1 MRSGAKVGIVGGVFA
16 LVLGGVGYGAYN
28 VLDGLGDS
36 GVGGNTSTAADSSEV
51 RSGPVTGEEIA
62 DTSKKFLAAWAEG
75 EATVAAALT
84 NNKTDAETAL
94 TGYSDTAHVTKAV
107 ITPGRATGS
116 TVPYT
121 VKATVS
127 YKGATKSWSYAS
139 KLTVV
144 RGLTT
149 GRPLVDWE
157 PSVIHPD
164 LAKGE
169 SLETGESSSASIEA
183 VDRNGQ
189 VLTKEKYPS
198 LAGILDE
205 LRKKYGEKAGGTTGI
220 ETWINSA
227 NADGVNKTLLTLVK
241 GKSGRVQ
248 TTIDAKIQ
256 AAAERGVKKF
266 EKASVAAVEPSTGA
280 IRAIANNRGD
290 GFDAARLG
298 KVAPGSTMKIITA
311 AMIIQNGLG
320 SAEGPVECPP
330 QVTWKGVPFHNL
342 NNFGMTD
349 NPTLKRAFARSC
361 NTAFIKPIDPLG
373 ETKRDSA
380 LHTEAGQYFGLGG
393 NNWKTGI
400 ETFDGSVPE
409 SQDAETA
416 ASFIGQGKIQM
427 NPLNMASVTATAV
440 NGRFRQPFIVP
451 QSLDNRTFATATP
464 LPPGVSGQ
472 LKDMLRYTATAPE
485 GTATQAMAS
494 VGPDKGAKTG
504 SAEVDGHATSDSW
517 FTGFSNDLAAAA
529 LVQSGGHGG
538 DAAGPVVAEV
548 LRAGP

>member
-1 MRSGAKVGIVGGVFA
+1 MFA

-28 VLDGLGDS
+28 ILDGLGDS
-36 GVGGNTSTAADSSEV
+36 GVGGGTSTAADSSEV
-51 RSGPVTGEEIA
+51 KTGPVTEEEIA
-62 DTSKKFLAAWAEG
+62 GTSKKFLAAWAEG
-75 EATVAAALT
+75 DAAVAAALT
-84 NNKTDAETAL
+84 NNKGDAEPAL
-94 TGYSDTAHVTKAV
+94 AGYSETAHVTKAV
-107 ITPGRATGS
+107 ITPGAATGS

-127 YKGATKSWSYAS
+127 YKGTSKPWSYAS

-157 PSVIHPD
+157 PAVIHPD

-169 SLETGESSSASIEA
+169 SLETGESSTASIEA

-198 LAGILDE
+198 LGGILDE

-227 NADGVNKTLLTLVK
+227 NADGTDRTLLTLVK
-241 GKSGRVQ
+241 GKPGKLR
-248 TTIDAKIQ
+248 TTLDAKIQ

-266 EKASVAAVEPSTGA
+266 ANASVAAVEPSTGA
-280 IRAIANNRGD
+280 IRAIANNRDD
-290 GFDAARLG
+290 GYDAARKG
-298 KVAPGSTMKIITA
+298 GVAPGSTMKIITA

-320 SAEGPVECPP
+320 SANTPVQCPATVP
-330 QVTWKGVPFHNL
+330 WMGVTFHNL
-342 NNFGMTD
+342 DDFSM
-349 NPTLKRAFARSC
+349 PSATLKTAFARSC
-361 NTAFIKPIDPLG
+361 NTAFIKPVLPLKG
-373 ETKRDSA
+373 KRDTA
-380 LHTEAGQYFGLGG
+380 LGTEAEQYFGIGRD
-393 NNWKTGI
+393 NWQTGI
-400 ETFDGSVPE
+400 ATVDGSVPE
-409 SQDAETA
+409 SRDAETA
-416 ASFIGQGKIQM
+416 ASYIGQGKIQM

-440 NGRFRQPFIVP
+440 NGRFRQPFIVA

-464 LPPGVSGQ
+464 LPPGVSSQ

-494 VGPDKGAKTG
+494 VDGDKGAKTG

-517 FTGFSNDLAAAA
+517 FTGFRNDLAAAA

>member
-28 VLDGLGDS
+28 ILDGLGDS
-36 GVGGNTSTAADSSEV
+36 GVGGHTSTAADSSEV

-75 EATVAAALT
+75 DAAVAAALT
-84 NNKTDAETAL
+84 NNKADAETAL

-107 ITPGRATGS
+107 ITPGKATGS

-149 GRPLVDWE
+149 GRALVDWE

-169 SLETGESSSASIEA
+169 SLETGESSTASIEA
-183 VDRNGQ
+183 VDRHGQ

-241 GKSGRVQ
+241 GKPGKLQ

-266 EKASVAAVEPSTGA
+266 AESSVAAVEPSTGA
-280 IRAIANNRGD
+280 IRAIANNRAD
-290 GFDAARLG
+290 GFDAARKG
-298 KVAPGSTMKIITA
+298 KVAPGSTMKIITS

-320 SAEGPVECPP
+320 SANAPVNCPP
-330 QVTWKGVPFHNL
+330 TVPWEGVVFHNL
-342 NNFGMTD
+342 KDFSM
-349 NPTLKRAFARSC
+349 PSATLKTAFARSC
-361 NTAFIKPIDPLG
+361 NTAFIKPVLPLG
-373 ETKRDSA
+373 NKRDTA
-380 LHTEAGQYFGLGG
+380 LGNEASQYFGLGG
-393 NNWKTGI
+393 DNWQAGI
-400 ETFDGSVPE
+400 ATWDGSVPE
-409 SQDAETA
+409 SRDAETA
-416 ASFIGQGKIQM
+416 ASFIGQGKIEM

-440 NGRFRQPFIVP
+440 NGRFRQPFIVA

-464 LPPGVSGQ
+464 LPPGVSTQ
-472 LKDMLRYTATAPE
+472 LKEMLRYTATAPE

-504 SAEVDGHATSDSW
+504 SAEIDGHATSDSW
-517 FTGFSNDLAAAA
+517 FAGFSNDLAAAA